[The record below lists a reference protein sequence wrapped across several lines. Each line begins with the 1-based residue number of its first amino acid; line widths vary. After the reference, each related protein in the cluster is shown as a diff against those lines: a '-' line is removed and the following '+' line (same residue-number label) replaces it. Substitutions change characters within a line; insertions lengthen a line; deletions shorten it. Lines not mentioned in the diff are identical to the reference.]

1 MVVKVLVTQKG
12 LEFIAKMFEIVKSPH
27 KMAAIQ

>member
-12 LEFIAKMFEIVKSPH
+12 LDFLAKTFELISNK
-27 KMAAIQ
+27 KELAKII